1 MALRQLVI
9 ALAVLVMSFTIITV
23 IVIIVDLFA
32 SICHLHES
40 ECFEGRRQV
49 LILKYQPGYY
59 SGC

>member
-9 ALAVLVMSFTIITV
+9 ALAMLVMSFTIITV

-32 SICHLHES
+32 SICHLLS
-40 ECFEGRRQV
+40 V
-49 LILKYQPGYY
+49 SNVVSKYQPGYC